1 MRRRTSSGNTLRAD
15 GCRKCSRIGLLRFKG
30 TISTILAGGIHRR
43 LSLRLSKLFDTGR
56 DSEILVERLHCP
68 ATGVTPLAHS
78 GIMSNGE

>member
-1 MRRRTSSGNTLRAD
+1 M
-15 GCRKCSRIGLLRFKG
+15 
-30 TISTILAGGIHRR
+30 
-43 LSLRLSKLFDTGR
+43 SKLFDTGR